1 MTTDRNL
8 AADAMPRRTL
18 LRIGVLGA
26 GAGVLLVAMPAA
38 AATKMPQ
45 KAASYQPTPKGA
57 QRCDNCN
64 KFQAP
69 DACKLVD
76 GQISPAGWCV
86 LYVAK

>member
-1 MTTDRNL
+1 MTTERNS
-8 AADAMPRRTL
+8 APEAMPRRTL
-18 LRIGVLGA
+18 LRIGLFGVGA
-26 GAGVLLVAMPAA
+26 GALL
-38 AATKMPQ
+38 AATPAMAAKMPQ
-45 KAASYQPTPKGA
+45 KAASYQPTPKGS

-76 GQISPAGWCV
+76 GQISPSGWCV